1 MEKLF
6 TRNNIGFQ
14 PIVDQDG
21 LDINFA
27 YNDKLLSLNV
37 LIEFYTAVLDDSEAN
52 YEEETAVF
60 AITYTK
66 ERIYSFALFVTSEV
80 VGPLIL
86 FPIIANAINFIEHSD
101 KNTLLDDLEEIATGH
116 STSDDVENPH
126 DRKNLYENE
135 LWKFNTA
142 LDLIKEKKRSKQ

>member
-6 TRNNIGFQ
+6 ARNNIGFQ

-27 YNDKLLSLNV
+27 YTDKLLSLNV
-37 LIEFYTAVLDDSEAN
+37 LIEFYTAVLDDSEEN

-66 ERIYSFALFVTSEV
+66 ERSYSFALFVTSEV

-86 FPIIANAINFIEHSD
+86 FRIIADAIKFIEHSD
-101 KNTLLDDLEEIATGH
+101 KNSLLDDLEEIATGH
-116 STSDDVENPH
+116 TTSDDVENPR
-126 DRKNLYENE
+126 DRKEFYENE

-142 LDLIKEKKRSKQ
+142 LGLIEEKKRSKQ